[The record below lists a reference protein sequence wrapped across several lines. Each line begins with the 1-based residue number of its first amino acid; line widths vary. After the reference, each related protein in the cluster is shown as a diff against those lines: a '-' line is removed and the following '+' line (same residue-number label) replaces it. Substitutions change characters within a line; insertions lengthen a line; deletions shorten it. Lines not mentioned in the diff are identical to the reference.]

1 MPVLTHFHSYL
12 GAARDIVNKDY
23 LDAAGSILAIE
34 ARHTSYIRASL
45 NQSPF
50 PNPFD
55 TPLKYVCSLFF
66 WDSVR
71 RC

>member
-1 MPVLTHFHSYL
+1 MLTHFHSYL

-55 TPLKYVCSLFF
+55 TPLKYVCLLFF